1 MAMTTQDLVE
11 FPGEPTL
18 AAGGAVPPV
27 RVRLPLEAGPRR
39 AWLAVAAAATGL
51 LAALALFMAAGVL
64 FYAPASLPSLQAIV
78 LWGLVLPASAVV
90 GVFLAATAATC
101 LLDLTR
107 ISPPVLL
114 TPDGLY
120 DRRALAEM
128 IPWPDVAEAYAWRG
142 GYNGIRL
149 RLRRSVNARHNPF
162 RIGTAFIAWRRHPDE
177 LYVPVRFL
185 TVRPHPLVH
194 CIAALVRRHGGSV
207 EIEPP
212 WVTIKPPRR

>member
-1 MAMTTQDLVE
+1 MAMTTPNLVE

-18 AAGGAVPPV
+18 AAGSAVPPV

-39 AWLAVAAAATGL
+39 GWLAVAAAGTGL
-51 LAALALFMAAGVL
+51 LAALWLSMAAIVVCYG
-64 FYAPASLPSLQAIV
+64 PGSMPSAQAIV
-78 LWGLVLPASAVV
+78 IAVLMLPAGAAM
-90 GVFLAATAATC
+90 GVFFGATAATC
-101 LLDLTR
+101 LLDLMR
-107 ISPPVLL
+107 ASPPVVL
-114 TPDGLY
+114 TADGLR
-120 DRRALAEM
+120 DRRALDEM
-128 IPWPDVAEAYAWRG
+128 IPWSDVAEAYAWRG

-149 RLRRSVNARHNPF
+149 RLRRDVEARHNPF
-162 RIGTAFIAWRRHPDE
+162 RIGTAFIAWRRRPDE
-177 LYVPVRFL
+177 LYVPMRLL

>member
-1 MAMTTQDLVE
+1 MLRDIVAARHPDIPVSLSSDILPEFRNESSSGTCPSGRSDLVE
-11 FPGEPTL
+11 QERQPGLKVAVGHGYAAVVPVLEVP
-18 AAGGAVPPV
+18 AGG
-27 RVRLPLEAGPRR
+27 
-39 AWLAVAAAATGL
+39 
-51 LAALALFMAAGVL
+51 
-64 FYAPASLPSLQAIV
+64 
-78 LWGLVLPASAVV
+78 V
-90 GVFLAATAATC
+90 GG

-114 TPDGLY
+114 TADGFY
-120 DRRALAEM
+120 DRRALDQM
-128 IPWPDVAEAYAWRG
+128 IPWSDIAEAYAWRG
-142 GYNGIRL
+142 GYTGIRL

-162 RIGTAFIAWRRHPDE
+162 RIGTAFIAWRRRPDE

-212 WVTIKPPRR
+212 WFTIKPPRR

>member
-1 MAMTTQDLVE
+1 MAMTTPDLVE

-18 AAGGAVPPV
+18 AAGSAVPPV

-39 AWLAVAAAATGL
+39 GWLAVAAAGTGL
-51 LAALALFMAAGVL
+51 LAALGLFMAAIVVCH
-64 FYAPASLPSLQAIV
+64 APASMPSAQAIV
-78 LWGLVLPASAVV
+78 IAVLTLPAGAAM
-90 GVFLAATAATC
+90 GVFFGATAATC
-101 LLDLTR
+101 LLDLMR
-107 ISPPVLL
+107 ASPPVVL
-114 TPDGLY
+114 TADGLR
-120 DRRALAEM
+120 DRRALDEM
-128 IPWPDVAEAYAWRG
+128 IRWSDVAEAYAWRG

-162 RIGTAFIAWRRHPDE
+162 RIGTAFIAWRRRPEE

-194 CIAALVRRHGGSV
+194 AIAALVRRHGGSV

-212 WVTIKPPRR
+212 WVTIKPPWS

>member
-1 MAMTTQDLVE
+1 MASTTPDLVE

-18 AAGGAVPPV
+18 AAGSAVPPV

-39 AWLAVAAAATGL
+39 GWLAVAAAATGL
-51 LAALALFMAAGVL
+51 LAALWLFMAAGVL
-64 FYAPASLPSLQAIV
+64 CYGPASMPSAQAIV
-78 LWGLVLPASAVV
+78 IAVLMLPAGAAM
-90 GVFLAATAATC
+90 GVFFGATAATC

-107 ISPPVLL
+107 ISPPVVL
-114 TPDGLY
+114 TADGLY
-120 DRRALAEM
+120 DRRALDQM
-128 IPWPDVAEAYAWRG
+128 IPWSDIAEAYAWRG
-142 GYNGIRL
+142 GYTGIRL

-162 RIGTAFIAWRRHPDE
+162 RIGTAFIAWRRRPDE

>member
-18 AAGGAVPPV
+18 AAGSAVPPV

-39 AWLAVAAAATGL
+39 VWLAVAAAGTGL
-51 LAALALFMAAGVL
+51 LAALWLFMVAGVL

-78 LWGLVLPASAVV
+78 LWGLVLPASAVA
-90 GVFLAATAATC
+90 GVFLAAMAATC

-107 ISPPVLL
+107 ISPPVVL

-120 DRRALAEM
+120 DRRALDEM

-142 GYNGIRL
+142 GYTGIRL
-149 RLRRSVNARHNPF
+149 RLRRDMEARHNPF
-162 RIGTAFIAWRRHPDE
+162 RIGTAFIAWRRRPDE

-185 TVRPHPLVH
+185 TVRPHSLVH

-212 WVTIKPPRR
+212 WVTIKPRRR

>member
-1 MAMTTQDLVE
+1 MASTTQDLVE

-18 AAGGAVPPV
+18 AAGSAVPPV

-39 AWLAVAAAATGL
+39 GWLAVAAAATGL
-51 LAALALFMAAGVL
+51 LAALWLFMAAGVL
-64 FYAPASLPSLQAIV
+64 CYAIV
-78 LWGLVLPASAVV
+78 IAVLMLPASAVA
-90 GVFLAATAATC
+90 GMFLTAMAATC

-107 ISPPVLL
+107 ISPPVVL
-114 TPDGLY
+114 TADGLY
-120 DRRALAEM
+120 DRRALDQM
-128 IPWPDVAEAYAWRG
+128 IPWSDIAEAYAWRG
-142 GYNGIRL
+142 GYTGIRL

-162 RIGTAFIAWRRHPDE
+162 RIGTAFIAWRRRPDE

>member
-1 MAMTTQDLVE
+1 MASTTQDLVE

-18 AAGGAVPPV
+18 AAGSAVPPV

-39 AWLAVAAAATGL
+39 GWLAVAAAATGL
-51 LAALALFMAAGVL
+51 LAALWLFMAAGVL
-64 FYAPASLPSLQAIV
+64 CYGPASMPSAPAIV
-78 LWGLVLPASAVV
+78 IAVLMLPASAVA
-90 GVFLAATAATC
+90 GMFLTAMAATC

-107 ISPPVLL
+107 ISPPVVL
-114 TPDGLY
+114 G
-120 DRRALAEM
+120 
-128 IPWPDVAEAYAWRG
+128 
-142 GYNGIRL
+142 
-149 RLRRSVNARHNPF
+149 RRSLRPARAGPDDSLVGHGGGVCIARRICRNPPAAAAKRQRAPHPF
-162 RIGTAFIAWRRHPDE
+162 RIGTAFIAWRRRPDE